1 MLGSAEVAEKMLQ
14 NLSDFAAKTPF
25 ELADVRNNA
34 KQLLAMGV
42 SAENIIPT
50 MKALGDTASA
60 TGADMSRL
68 AMNYGQVI
76 TQGKLTTRELKDFQ
90 VNGVPILD
98 ELAKNAGV
106 TTEAMQN
113 MISAGMIGANE
124 VTKAFE
130 TMTSEGGR
138 FADMMYTNSSS
149 FSGLMA
155 NMMEQLSQM
164 GERIGTAFL
173 PQLKMGVEGLSN
185 AIEENSA
192 DLEMLA
198 QSVGSTVEAMTV
210 ALRDMAN
217 DIMEIVNTLTEMIR
231 DVFNLVSGERDETMT
246 GVTGT
251 WTDLFYF
258 LQQGFAVVAGVASA
272 IFG

>member
-1 MLGSAEVAEKMLQ
+1 
-14 NLSDFAAKTPF
+14 
-25 ELADVRNNA
+25 
-34 KQLLAMGV
+34 
-42 SAENIIPT
+42 
-50 MKALGDTASA
+50 
-60 TGADMSRL
+60 
-68 AMNYGQVI
+68 
-76 TQGKLTTRELKDFQ
+76 
-90 VNGVPILD
+90 
-98 ELAKNAGV
+98 
-106 TTEAMQN
+106 

-231 DVFNLVSGERDETMT
+231 DVFNLVSGESDETMT

-258 LQQGFAVVAGVASA
+258 LQQGFTVVAGVASA